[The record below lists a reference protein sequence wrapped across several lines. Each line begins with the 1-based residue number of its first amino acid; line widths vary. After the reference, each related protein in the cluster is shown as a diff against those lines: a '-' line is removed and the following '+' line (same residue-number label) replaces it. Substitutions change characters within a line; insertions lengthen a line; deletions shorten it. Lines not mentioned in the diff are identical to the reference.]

1 MKWLFAVV
9 LAVLLAPVC
18 LAQEQGEHGPYLVA
32 HVRVSANGNAFL
44 NIGAAFPNHTM
55 TIFIPARAAANFAPT
70 TYRMKQIMVRG
81 KIVDYKGKPEIV
93 VTLPA
98 QIRVLE

>member
-9 LAVLLAPVC
+9 LAVLLAPAC
-18 LAQEQGEHGPYLVA
+18 LAQEEEHGPYLVA
-32 HVRVSANGNAFL
+32 DVRVLANGNAYL
-44 NIGAAFPNHTM
+44 SIGSAYPNHTM

-93 VTLPA
+93 VTLPT